1 MFWKTKSHWPF
12 HKAKG
17 APHHME
23 HTEYLVAR
31 STTDNMEIG
40 EQTQAARDTRDISR
54 FALGGQLMNP
64 HAVPLI
70 TP

>member
-1 MFWKTKSHWPF
+1 MKLHVLENQITL
-12 HKAKG
+12 AI
-17 APHHME
+17 PHHME